1 MNYLVYALS
10 QSGKF
15 DETIIQSM
23 MCKCFDKYISH
34 DKLEKFACYYNLK
47 FIVNKWKESANQWIN
62 ITNGKNKYIG
72 SSKKDAIE
80 IKLGLYHKHYF
91 LDEQLITI
99 SEFAIN
105 HYDDI
110 KNKHSDKDDKWIF
123 ACTELRDNNYRSR
136 PDRAKIN
143 SKDLVKL
150 VTSNDI
156 EFSFEEQY
164 HMSSSLWDVRK
175 AEIKSLEYCDKDCIE
190 YASIKSKANKSKGKV
205 AKASKSTEASIDA
218 SIAEIK
224 YRYFYADFECDISGK
239 VHVPS
244 FCA

>member
-1 MNYLVYALS
+1 MA
-10 QSGKF
+10 
-15 DETIIQSM
+15 
-23 MCKCFDKYISH
+23 FDKYISH
-34 DKLEKFACYYNLK
+34 KKLEEFACHYNLK
-47 FIVNKWKESANQWIN
+47 FIVNKWKESDERWIN

-110 KNKHSDKDDKWIF
+110 KNKHSDKDDNWIF
-123 ACTELRDNNYRSR
+123 SCVKQRSNGNFNC
-136 PDRAKIN
+136 DSKQAKIN

-190 YASIKSKANKSKGKV
+190 YASINKA
-205 AKASKSTEASIDA
+205 ASKSKS
-218 SIAEIK
+218 
-224 YRYFYADFECDISGK
+224 
-239 VHVPS
+239 
-244 FCA
+244 